1 MWYYICVTNRFF
13 LKGQLDFNNDIFV
26 GYRNIDKENYDY
38 IDKIFISNGYS
49 NDINTISDY
58 DFDEIVNKE
67 FTMTSAIDSLED
79 GYLSYSDNLF
89 DSVTVSNYVQNYK
102 LFGEKSL
109 FNGLSVKVGNETIYT
124 FSTYDDTIFSGSIS
138 GSTTLNNGKTIN
150 YLITNLDGVID
161 INIYDSMS
169 ASIVINDNA
178 NIVDHYIVETHN
190 GSKTYTESAFVSLAE
205 PISIRYYD
213 NNNTLIKSISSSNF
227 NEITGCLINDD
238 AAYKLTSGYDDNNL
252 PIITLY
258 TYIIGDVN
266 MNGILDEEDSR
277 TLLRY
282 IVHLYN
288 FVQTGSTGNL
298 SLGDGNITI
307 NGDIS
312 ANGTFAINA
321 TNANINGQLS
331 ATNFIN
337 NISGNLNMN
346 KPMNNITL
354 TDEYVKD
361 VFSDERM
368 NSMYFKP
375 ENTTVLSNDYDVDDV
390 NIILSNNTSVNGNIS
405 LNGNVNINSNI
416 KANGDIDIV
425 GNVEN
430 TLNGVIYSQN
440 GDITLDSDNISFN
453 GFIYAPNGKVT
464 ITGNNIT
471 IKGTIIAEELDIEGD
486 TVNFNVAAID
496 EGYSGDDGYS
506 EITLSPFQ
514 IMLGDVNYDSK
525 INIQDVVIIN
535 RRRVS
540 QESLY

>member
-1 MWYYICVTNRFF
+1 
-13 LKGQLDFNNDIFV
+13 
-26 GYRNIDKENYDY
+26 
-38 IDKIFISNGYS
+38 
-49 NDINTISDY
+49 
-58 DFDEIVNKE
+58 
-67 FTMTSAIDSLED
+67 
-79 GYLSYSDNLF
+79 
-89 DSVTVSNYVQNYK
+89 
-102 LFGEKSL
+102 
-109 FNGLSVKVGNETIYT
+109 
-124 FSTYDDTIFSGSIS
+124 
-138 GSTTLNNGKTIN
+138 
-150 YLITNLDGVID
+150 
-161 INIYDSMS
+161 
-169 ASIVINDNA
+169 
-178 NIVDHYIVETHN
+178 
-190 GSKTYTESAFVSLAE
+190 
-205 PISIRYYD
+205 
-213 NNNTLIKSISSSNF
+213 
-227 NEITGCLINDD
+227 
-238 AAYKLTSGYDDNNL
+238 
-252 PIITLY
+252 
-258 TYIIGDVN
+258 
-266 MNGILDEEDSR
+266 
-277 TLLRY
+277 
-282 IVHLYN
+282 
-288 FVQTGSTGNL
+288 
-298 SLGDGNITI
+298 
-307 NGDIS
+307 
-312 ANGTFAINA
+312 
-321 TNANINGQLS
+321 
-331 ATNFIN
+331 
-337 NISGNLNMN
+337 MN